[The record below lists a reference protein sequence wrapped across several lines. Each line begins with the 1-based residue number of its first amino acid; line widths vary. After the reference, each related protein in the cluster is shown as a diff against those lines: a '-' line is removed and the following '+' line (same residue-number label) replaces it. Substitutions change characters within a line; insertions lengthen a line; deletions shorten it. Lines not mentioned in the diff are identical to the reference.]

1 MASMME
7 HQTAENAEWK
17 RIQQK
22 TFTRWVNEHL
32 KKQTRFVRDLKTDLA
47 DGLSLISLLEVL
59 SQKRMGRFTKNPRIR
74 AQKLENVDLCMK
86 FIASEGIR
94 LVNIGE

>member
-1 MASMME
+1 MAGMME
-7 HQTAENAEWK
+7 HQTLENAEWK

-32 KKQTRFVRDLKTDLA
+32 KKQSRFVRDLKTDLS
-47 DGLSLISLLEVL
+47 DGLNLIALLEAL
-59 SQKRMGRFTKNPRIR
+59 SQKRLGRFTKNPRIR
-74 AQKLENVDLCMK
+74 AQKLENVDVCVR

-94 LVNIGE
+94 LVNIGK